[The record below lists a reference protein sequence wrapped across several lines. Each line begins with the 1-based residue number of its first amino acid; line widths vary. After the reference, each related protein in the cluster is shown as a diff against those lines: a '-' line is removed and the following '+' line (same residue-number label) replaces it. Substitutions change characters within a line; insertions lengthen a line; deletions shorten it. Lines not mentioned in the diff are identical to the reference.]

1 MIDLGEIRA
10 CMSRCRHKQKDIATI
25 LGLSVNSVNSKIN
38 GQRDFTV
45 QELAVL
51 AKHYNVDINLFIK

>member
-10 CMSRCRHKQKDIATI
+10 CMSRCRDTQKDIANI
-25 LGLSVNSVNSKIN
+25 LDLSEHSVNKKIN
-38 GQRDFTV
+38 GVRDFTV
-45 QELAVL
+45 AELSIL